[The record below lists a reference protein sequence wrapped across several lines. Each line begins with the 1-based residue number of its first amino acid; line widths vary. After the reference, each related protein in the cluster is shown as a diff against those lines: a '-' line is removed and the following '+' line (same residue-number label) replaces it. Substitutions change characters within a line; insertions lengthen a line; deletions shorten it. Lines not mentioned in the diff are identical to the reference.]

1 MDYFLIFI
9 VALSRVL
16 PHPPNVTPVAALALF
31 GGAFLSRRFA
41 LLYPLLIM
49 IVSDLALNLLLGVSW
64 FLPESLFVYGSFLI
78 TGLLGL
84 WCRSRRSIGILYL
97 AAVASSIQFYLI
109 TNFGTWLVSGMYSK
123 NIAGLLQCYTMA
135 IPFFRNTLM
144 GNLFWFSVL
153 WGTYHLAHRLIP
165 HRSRISV

>member
-1 MDYFLIFI
+1 MEYFLIFI

-31 GGAFLSRRFA
+31 GGTFLSRRFA
-41 LLYPLLIM
+41 LVYPLVIM
-49 IVSDLALNLLLGVSW
+49 ILSDLVLNPFYGLPPVI
-64 FLPESLFVYGSFLI
+64 PESLFVYGSFFL

-84 WCRSRRSIGILYL
+84 WCRSHRHIAILYL
-97 AAVASSIQFYLI
+97 AILASSIQFFLV
-109 TNFGTWLVSGMYSK
+109 TNFGTWLVSPLYPHTLG
-123 NIAGLLQCYTMA
+123 GLLQCYTMA
-135 IPFFRNTLM
+135 IPFFRNTLL

-153 WGTYHLAHRLIP
+153 WGTYPLAHRLIS